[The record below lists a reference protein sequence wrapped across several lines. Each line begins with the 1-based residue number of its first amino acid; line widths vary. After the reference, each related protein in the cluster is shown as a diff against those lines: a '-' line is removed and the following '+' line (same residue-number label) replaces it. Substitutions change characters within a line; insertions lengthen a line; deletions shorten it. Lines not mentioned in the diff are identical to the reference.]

1 VPRSYSV
8 ALNQS
13 VADRSRIE
21 AIANQSAASWSH
33 ASLSSGLKALS
44 AARRHSSAL
53 ARYSSDLGIGRTL
66 PNAARTRMGPRGPK
80 LPNAVTASLFKRDH
94 HGGSHRATHQV
105 GSRPQPR
112 PNQCACVRGRV
123 RPRRRTSA
131 EQGLRAETRR
141 WRALYDLAAYQRRVR
156 SIPRCQT
163 LGGAARKTASG
174 QHATIGVA
182 AICCLFHHFVGA
194 ANQWQWNGNTERLG
208 CLEV

>member
-94 HGGSHRATHQV
+94 PQIQKGPEGMERGQYPQFQREPPQAGGV
-105 GSRPQPR
+105 L
-112 PNQCACVRGRV
+112 RV
-123 RPRRRTSA
+123 AFHIS
-131 EQGLRAETRR
+131 LRA
-141 WRALYDLAAYQRRVR
+141 
-156 SIPRCQT
+156 
-163 LGGAARKTASG
+163 
-174 QHATIGVA
+174 
-182 AICCLFHHFVGA
+182 
-194 ANQWQWNGNTERLG
+194 
-208 CLEV
+208 